1 MTGNILLSVGIVFI
15 ALAVVFVGITVQ
27 DYLKETGKLTIAR
40 KTWLRVAFIFS
51 GVGICLSFLNI
62 FIK

>member
-1 MTGNILLSVGIVFI
+1 MTANILLSVGMIFI

-27 DYLKETGKLTIAR
+27 DYLKETGKFTIAR
-40 KTWLRVAFIFS
+40 KIWLRIAFIFS